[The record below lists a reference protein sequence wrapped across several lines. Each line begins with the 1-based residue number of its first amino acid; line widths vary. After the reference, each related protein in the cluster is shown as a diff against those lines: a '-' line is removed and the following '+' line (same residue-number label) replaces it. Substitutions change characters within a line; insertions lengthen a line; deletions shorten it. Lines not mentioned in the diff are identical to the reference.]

1 MLLQIGKRRAPI
13 RVSKDDQSNNCR
25 IAILTDFKI
34 EFLRLKHLKATYC
47 YSNNRSIGQNIN
59 KFKIHAGWNNS
70 KGAKL
75 NYPSILYIN
84 TT

>member
-1 MLLQIGKRRAPI
+1 MLLQIGKQRAEI
-13 RVSKDDQSNNCR
+13 RVAKLEQSSNWR
-25 IAILTDFKI
+25 IPIQTDCKI

-70 KGAKL
+70 KGVKL
-75 NYPSILYIN
+75 NYPSILYVN
-84 TT
+84 TS